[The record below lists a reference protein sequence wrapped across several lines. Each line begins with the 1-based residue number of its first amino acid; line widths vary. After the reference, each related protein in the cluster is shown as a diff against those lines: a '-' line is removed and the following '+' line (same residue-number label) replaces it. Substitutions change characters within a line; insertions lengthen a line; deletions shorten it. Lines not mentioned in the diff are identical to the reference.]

1 MAAEIDTP
9 RLKLIPLTMEHLTL
23 LIEDTGRLE
32 AELDLP
38 IARDMLAE
46 PTPRAV
52 RIKLGKMSQIDPADH
67 RWLTYWLIV
76 IKEQKIGAGLTG
88 YKSLPNKKGHVEI
101 GYGIDPAFQN
111 SGYMTEAVR
120 ALIDWAFEQ
129 PECKAVTATTVT
141 NPASNRLLE
150 KVGMRVVVDECG
162 AVDWIIER
170 EKS

>member
-1 MAAEIDTP
+1 MEINTP
-9 RLKLIPLTMEHLTL
+9 RLKLIPLTMEQLTL
-23 LIEDTGRLE
+23 LIEDIDRLE

-38 IARDMLAE
+38 IAREMLDD
-46 PTPRAV
+46 PVPRAV
-52 RIKLGKMSQIDPADH
+52 RIKLGKMSQTDPAEH
-67 RWLTYWLIV
+67 HWLTYWLIV
-76 IKEQKIGAGLTG
+76 INEGSTGVGLAG

-129 PECKAVTATTVT
+129 PECQAVTATTVT